1 MRPPKGCLIVF
12 TKLRCLHLSPV
23 VCTGLYPACLLT
35 WLHSPS
41 GLRFYWARITGFWI
55 FMPPGVGHVNTLLQS
70 LRSWLE
76 WVVFFF
82 FLHNDSVNIT
92 RNYQWKTKEW
102 LKWCFMCG
110 WQILKGKVRA
120 GKIDCQAHQHTCQT
134 AGISSYPT
142 VRFYPYLGTQRVRPR
157 PPTTPTQ
164 SSTYTVIVQ

>member
-1 MRPPKGCLIVF
+1 M
-12 TKLRCLHLSPV
+12 
-23 VCTGLYPACLLT
+23 CLLT

-41 GLRFYWARITGFWI
+41 GLRFYWVRITGFWI

-76 WVVFFF
+76 WVIIFFITIQPKVPVT
-82 FLHNDSVNIT
+82 SVMLKG
-92 RNYQWKTKEW
+92 QWAAQMM
-102 LKWCFMCG
+102 LRVCD

-142 VRFYPYLGTQRVRPR
+142 VRFYPYVGTQRV
-157 PPTTPTQ
+157 TL
-164 SSTYTVIVQ
+164 SLSFISELTVKCIGAWKCSCGVLVFTAWTKRRVHQQPGC